1 MWTFKLRKQRH
12 GVWMES
18 LSRETQVALDQVI
31 AEIEGS
37 EEYQRCME
45 LKEEMSQNPELL
57 ELIQEVKEYQKKYI
71 RGGYSDFIKRELDQR
86 LEKLDTYSV
95 YVEYNHYLEKVNQN
109 IDVVRDFLNEYFR
122 NLTSEN
128 FEEGI

>member
-1 MWTFKLRKQRH
+1 
-12 GVWMES
+12 MES